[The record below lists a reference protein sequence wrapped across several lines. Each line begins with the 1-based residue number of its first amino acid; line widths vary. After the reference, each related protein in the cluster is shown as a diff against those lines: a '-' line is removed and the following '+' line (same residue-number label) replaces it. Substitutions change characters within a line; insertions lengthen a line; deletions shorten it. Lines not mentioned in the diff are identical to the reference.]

1 VQNQLAVQVQPKP
14 NASPRLTER
23 RSGVDRRR
31 ADKGPPAGGR
41 DRRVS
46 VEPRQPEVHE
56 VTLTPSEWDTLS
68 ELAQQ
73 PDKKAHR

>member
-1 VQNQLAVQVQPKP
+1 VQNRANVKAPPKP
-14 NASPRLTER
+14 NPSPRVAER
-23 RSGVDRRR
+23 RSGIDRRR
-31 ADKGPPAGGR
+31 ADRGPPAGVR

-56 VTLTPSEWDTLS
+56 VTLTPAEWDTLS

-73 PDKKAHR
+73 PEKKTHR

>member
-1 VQNQLAVQVQPKP
+1 MQVQPKSSP
-14 NASPRLTER
+14 SPRVTER

-31 ADKGPPAGGR
+31 SDKGPPGGLR
-41 DRRVS
+41 DRRVG

-73 PDKKAHR
+73 SEKKTSR

>member
-1 VQNQLAVQVQPKP
+1 MPKTNP
-14 NASPRLTER
+14 STRVKER

-31 ADKGPPAGGR
+31 ADKGPPAGVR
-41 DRRVS
+41 DRRVG

-73 PDKKAHR
+73 PEKKTHR